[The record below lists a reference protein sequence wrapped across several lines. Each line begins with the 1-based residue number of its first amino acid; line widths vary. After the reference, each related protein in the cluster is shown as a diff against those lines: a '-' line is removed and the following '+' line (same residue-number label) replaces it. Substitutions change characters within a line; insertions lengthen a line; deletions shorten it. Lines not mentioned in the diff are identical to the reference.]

1 MLVNVAGSAL
11 LGQVLAR
18 GWDRALWGVGFCG
31 ALTTFSAFQLELAQ
45 MLDDGRVV
53 LAAAY
58 AAISVGAGLVAYRSA
73 ERVA

>member
-1 MLVNVAGSAL
+1 
-11 LGQVLAR
+11 
-18 GWDRALWGVGFCG
+18 
-31 ALTTFSAFQLELAQ
+31 